1 MVKTWNMTLDQ
12 LEFSTYCI
20 GNVADAFGIDDCEAY
35 NRLRKSGILL
45 DYIVKHYDVL
55 HTYSRRYITDDL
67 TSLMKERGA

>member
-1 MVKTWNMTLDQ
+1 MTLDQ

-20 GNVADAFGIDDCEAY
+20 GNVADALGIDDREAY

-55 HTYSRRYITDDL
+55 HTYSRRYITDD
-67 TSLMKERGA
+67 